1 MTSTGTS
8 ESKDSVKKTV
18 LCIFKER
25 RRLVTFIA
33 STDEKKEKKNLFD
46 TVKTSFSDVLS
57 SGEGTSNSGSY
68 FLQTES
74 SEWGRIGI
82 TGCVEDRATIHL
94 CYSTNVSEC

>member
-1 MTSTGTS
+1 MRIQ
-8 ESKDSVKKTV
+8 SKRLYSASSKKEGGRSLLSRV
-18 LCIFKER
+18 Y
-25 RRLVTFIA
+25 
-33 STDEKKEKKNLFD
+33 STDEKKEKNNLLD
-46 TVKTSFSDVLS
+46 AVKTSFSDVLS

-74 SEWGRIGI
+74 SEWGRIDI